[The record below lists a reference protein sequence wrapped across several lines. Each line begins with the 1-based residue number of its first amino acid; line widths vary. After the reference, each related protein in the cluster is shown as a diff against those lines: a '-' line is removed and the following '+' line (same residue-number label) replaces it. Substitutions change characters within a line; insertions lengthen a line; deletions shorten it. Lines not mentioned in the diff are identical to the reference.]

1 MKATRIQDKVKGVGF
16 EWDNKDDVWDKVQE
30 ELTEFKEAKTKE
42 EQVDEFGDVLF
53 SLINYARFVDIDPEE
68 ALAKTNIKFIKRFNY
83 LEQKAKDLNKNLED
97 MTLKEMDVFWEE
109 AKSI

>member
-1 MKATRIQDKVKGVGF
+1 M
-16 EWDNKDDVWDKVQE
+16 
-30 ELTEFKEAKTKE
+30 
-42 EQVDEFGDVLF
+42 LF